1 MSVEEVFA
9 EKIDKTEDKENVK
22 PSYSLET
29 LALLVNKQRVDELEG
44 KLKTHF
50 KDLKKLQEEIK
61 ALQSLVRTLNAATD
75 DNENLDLD
83 KSAEAKELYELMDK
97 RFDLKLPNKTKFNGS
112 ARERMV
118 DNIKMAID
126 ERNLENDLLMNTIQ
140 QLNSERN
147 ESFQLANKIVKTLHD
162 AKMRQTQA
170 LSGR

>member
-1 MSVEEVFA
+1 MSIEEIFA
-9 EKIDKTEDKENVK
+9 EEIDKTEDKENVK

-29 LALLVNKQRVDELEG
+29 LALLVNKQRVDQLEE
-44 KLKTHF
+44 KLRTQF
-50 KDLKKLQEEIK
+50 KDLKKRQEEIK

-75 DNENLDLD
+75 ENETLDLD
-83 KSAEAKELYELMDK
+83 KSAEAKELYEVVGK
-97 RFDLKLPNKTKFNGS
+97 RFDLKLPEKTKFNGP
-112 ARERMV
+112 ARERMIE
-118 DNIKMAID
+118 NIKMAID

-147 ESFQLANKIVKTLHD
+147 ESFQLANKIIKTLHD